1 MPLSV
6 GNLLLGSACQP
17 TMSAIASSYAS
28 GKQDILTFGYDTSN
42 KITSIDGSAIV
53 GEGAGDTSQCFPASA
68 SGMLQPSGNY
78 LSATESSNYY
88 STSNPSGFI
97 SGVDLTPY
105 QLTAD
110 MSAYQHSGN
119 YLSSTDSSEF
129 LLTSQSGLFQPSG
142 NYQVSGNYL
151 SATESSNYYSTSNP
165 SGFITGMDL
174 TNYATTA
181 YVDSSV
187 SSKLDATASSQFLTS
202 VPDGYA
208 TTSDLSSLIAYSA
221 LSGSDN
227 TITSISGSA
236 IGGIVPPTS
245 QLMLDDAT
253 MSGLID
259 PLTQDFFIGVKSGVF
274 AMDSGMTAYATTT
287 YVDSAISSSVSSK
300 LDASSFTS
308 YTATSMP
315 VVIVGNSS
323 EATAANVVYVVT
335 GVSV

>member
-1 MPLSV
+1 M
-6 GNLLLGSACQP
+6 
-17 TMSAIASSYAS
+17 MSAIASSYAS
-28 GKQDILTFGYDTSN
+28 GKQDTLTFGYDTSN

-88 STSNPSGFI
+88 PSNNPSG
-97 SGVDLTPY
+97 Y
-105 QLTAD
+105 
-110 MSAYQHSGN
+110 
-119 YLSSTDSSEF
+119 
-129 LLTSQSGLFQPSG
+129 
-142 NYQVSGNYL
+142 
-151 SATESSNYYSTSNP
+151 
-165 SGFITGMDL
+165 ITGVDL

-208 TTSDLSSLIAYSA
+208 TTSDLSSLIPYSA
-221 LSGSDN
+221 LSGSGN

-236 IGGIVPPTS
+236 IGGVVPPTT
-245 QLMLDDAT
+245 QLVLDAAT

-287 YVDSAISSSVSSK
+287 YVDSSVSSSVSSK
-300 LDASSFTS
+300 LDESAFTS

-323 EATAANVVYVVT
+323 EATATNVVYVVT
-335 GVSV
+335 GVSE